1 MKQIITILV
10 FFLSTVYAMNGKW
23 TPVVMDDITLM
34 ISYKEQ
40 VTVIIPDKDEVDFTI
55 AQRLMANKIISIFE
69 NGTPNLQYD
78 YIEHIDDQHGYT
90 AGIAGYTS
98 ATGDMLE
105 VIEKYTQIKFNNVL
119 RKSIYVLK
127 DKDLL

>member
-1 MKQIITILV
+1 
-10 FFLSTVYAMNGKW
+10 
-23 TPVVMDDITLM
+23 MDDIIL
-34 ISYKEQ
+34 IVPYKKQ
-40 VTVIIPDKDEVDFTI
+40 VNFTI
-55 AQRLMANKIISIFE
+55 AQRLRANKIISIFE